1 MSTSSTMRYT
11 EIASAKCIE
20 KEFQKVNI
28 IFQGKENESN
38 WEQRDGSIKQLSNML
53 NSTNVDEYKQAI
65 VRGYHSEISGI
76 TKSIHSL
83 RTSVAITA
91 LSLISAIST
100 TLGSLLNHY
109 TLEIILSNLM
119 KCSSVTK
126 KLISAKVTEV
136 TIVFLQNIG
145 FSPKLLTMLCKSM
158 NEKNV
163 QLRQLC
169 CTYVQTILSTYGS
182 QESTRAA
189 IGKSETS
196 FSIVNFL
203 KKELVDASPAVRDA
217 CRSLYWTYSQY
228 WPEKAKKV
236 YNTLDLP
243 TQKALARSKPT
254 SYISSVTSPTRLV
267 KTAASPVRL
276 VKTPSLKRTVSE
288 KSPVLKNTSVPS
300 SSRVVPGKN
309 LPSSSSL
316 PSYSRPA
323 AVPKSTLARSN
334 SSPVKPKP
342 VPTLSKQLKQRPAAT
357 ATLQRSA
364 PSQRKEDL
372 EAMSLLNMLQDDSSH
387 TKSKGIRIL
396 AERIKDVPFEPMSA
410 ATLPDNV
417 PQKIDILPLLMD
429 LVART
434 EFDSEIHQTLMCWE
448 CITSIFT
455 SVFSLRHY
463 GPTLIIADQ
472 QRKHGCNADKRMKVW
487 KTYSKGLRRLKMFLK
502 RNDTLLAERL
512 LSILQSAKSRDQTL
526 LDASVKCDLKLN
538 PSLQSRLEVGVLK
551 WMNELLQDYIGLPAE
566 EDHDLLEEGS
576 DWLSPSDG
584 NIAEQW
590 FDTAAN
596 VQSYISLVVDML
608 FETNEDDNDK
618 YPLLCSMVRN
628 MKIANQKVFEKKLGQ
643 LDEKQKIAVE
653 AALIVDSRSLSRDNE
668 LSVLSED
675 DFSVPC
681 EVENVPP
688 VSRRKRKTPA
698 EVDEEDVG
706 EPQQKVVKNSG
717 DAVNTVSPVQKRKAG
732 SMAQEP
738 AFFNKRTKKCA

>member
-1 MSTSSTMRYT
+1 
-11 EIASAKCIE
+11 
-20 KEFQKVNI
+20 
-28 IFQGKENESN
+28 
-38 WEQRDGSIKQLSNML
+38 
-53 NSTNVDEYKQAI
+53 
-65 VRGYHSEISGI
+65 
-76 TKSIHSL
+76 
-83 RTSVAITA
+83 
-91 LSLISAIST
+91 
-100 TLGSLLNHY
+100 
-109 TLEIILSNLM
+109 M

-357 ATLQRSA
+357 ATVKPAVTAKTTSTTLKATSTAISPSIAAAKVNTASRNHPATPTTTSSTTATLPTSNKPVLSYRSA